1 MSTSPRLLKP
11 KPQLDGIRGLAIGA
25 VLWTHLGF
33 LGDGAHRWELSGGFL
48 GVDLFVVLSAFLI
61 ALVILSELDR
71 RPKVNPP
78 DLNVSGFAR
87 RRARRVYP
95 VLIVFLVIEGL
106 IAVATGTEVGVQLT
120 QSAFALTFLSNW
132 ELTLGIQPPFEL
144 VHIWSL
150 ALEVQFY
157 ALLAAGFFW
166 WGRGERSLK
175 RVMVGLLIATMLV
188 TAWRLLLHEA
198 GVLPAELYERT
209 DTRADLLFLGVAAAF
224 VWRSEMIP
232 DRWIRKLGLVGGL
245 FLLTLF
251 VFADPSSPWL
261 FDGGFTLVA
270 LAAGAVVAAATT
282 GKGLVCAVGNWR
294 PLRWLGA
301 ISFSLYLW
309 HLPIYIWVNRALTE
323 QTAAVRIAVAVPAAV
338 LAGWISYRLVESR
351 FLAGWRKGP
360 DPSGQS
366 DAQTGSPE
374 ADTRR

>member
-1 MSTSPRLLKP
+1 MLKP

-33 LGDGAHRWELSGGFL
+33 LGDGAGRWELSGGFL

-95 VLIVFLVIEGL
+95 VLIVFLAIEGL

-120 QSAFALTFLSNW
+120 QTAFALTFLSNW

-157 ALLAAGFFW
+157 ALLAAGFLW
-166 WGRGERSLK
+166 WSRGERSLK
-175 RVMVGLLIATMLV
+175 RVLLGLLAATMLV
-188 TAWRLLLHEA
+188 AAWRLFLFQS

-209 DTRADLLFLGVAAAF
+209 DTRADLLSLGVAAAF
-224 VWRSEMIP
+224 VWRSRMIP
-232 DRWIRKLGLVGGL
+232 DPWIQKLGLAGGL
-245 FLLTLF
+245 FLMICF
-251 VFADPSSPWL
+251 VFAEPGSPWL

-282 GKGLVCAVGNWR
+282 GKGLICAIGSWR

-309 HLPIYIWVNRALTE
+309 HLPIYIWVNRGLTE
-323 QTAAVRIAVAVPAAV
+323 QTAAVRIAVAVPSAV
-338 LAGWISYRLVESR
+338 FAGWISYRLVESR
-351 FLAGWRKGP
+351 FLAGWRQGS

-366 DAQTGSPE
+366 DTQTGSPE
-374 ADTRR
+374 ADSRR